1 MSVNAGER
9 QEPASTPGSLDRR
22 AGQAARL
29 AAAAAVFALGAGAA
43 AGLSTTLALLPHPF
57 EVNYGEGIV
66 LGVAARMARG
76 EPLYQPISDY
86 PYLVAAYT
94 PLYYTI
100 LAALIQLA
108 GPALWPARAVSLSG
122 ALLTAACLY
131 GVVRRERGPRPAL
144 LAALLFAATPW
155 VAQWAGYGRVDMP
168 ALGLTAV
175 GVWLAWRPSPE
186 RWRLA
191 LSLLCFLG
199 AFLTK
204 QTYLAAPLVTAL
216 ALALQRPQLG
226 GAYVGAFAMLVLVSV
241 GGLQQWSHGMF
252 VQSAVVANLNPTDVF
267 WGLRIAKLW
276 LALSLWL
283 HAAAAGA
290 LLLQLAALRRA
301 GRSLGTSG
309 RKENSCLRSGCV
321 TYTAGVLRGGTPAK
335 YTVQGRHARLFVCR
349 LSHGTAQVIDAWCT
363 LPVPVAAAAT
373 YLVFTLCQMP
383 TVLKIGSDVNYLLEN
398 AFAVSLLT
406 GLVLPEAPL
415 KAGSSVRFPC
425 IALEL
430 WLLVSISAAGMGML
444 DLARSVS
451 VLPWAVDHRAWQRH
465 ALLVERIRQAP
476 GDVLAEDL
484 SLPVVAGK
492 SAVFEPALYDIF
504 FETGTV
510 GPGGIV
516 GALAGG
522 RFDLLLLSSPMD
534 RPGWETDPQIMWPRA
549 IRGVMR
555 ARYCLAERIDKYYV
569 YVPAEACAPAA
580 PRATGAAIT
589 RSPGPPFA
597 YALGQAGA

>member
-9 QEPASTPGSLDRR
+9 QEPAGTPGSLDRR

-29 AAAAAVFALGAGAA
+29 AAAAAVFALSAGAA

-57 EVNYGEGIV
+57 EINYGEGIV

-108 GPALWPARAVSLSG
+108 GPALWPARAVSLGG
-122 ALLTAACLY
+122 ALLAAACLY
-131 GVVRRERGPRPAL
+131 GAVRRERGRRPAM
-144 LAALLFAATPW
+144 LAALFFAATPW

-168 ALGLTAV
+168 ALGLTAA

-216 ALALQRPQLG
+216 ALALRRPRLG
-226 GAYVGAFAMLVLVSV
+226 GAYVGAFAMLVLASV

-252 VQSAVVANLNPTDVF
+252 LQSAVVANVNPTDVF
-267 WGLRIAKLW
+267 WGLRIPGLW
-276 LALSLWL
+276 LALSLGL

-290 LLLQLAALRRA
+290 LLLQLTAQRRA
-301 GRSLGTSG
+301 GRPLGTSG
-309 RKENSCLRSGCV
+309 HGRGAWLRSGCV
-321 TYTAGVLRGGTPAK
+321 ACTARVPQGGTPAG
-335 YTVQGRHARLFVCR
+335 YTVRERGARLFAGR
-349 LSHGTAQVIDAWCT
+349 LWHGTAQVSEAWCT

-373 YLVFTLCQMP
+373 YLVLTLCQMP
-383 TVLKIGSDVNYLLEN
+383 AVLKSGSDVNYLLEN
-398 AFAVSLLT
+398 AFAVSLLA

-415 KAGSSVRFPC
+415 KVGSSDRFSR

-430 WLLVSISAAGMGML
+430 WLLVSISAAGMGVV

-492 SAVFEPALYDIF
+492 PAVFEPVLYDIF

-510 GPGGIV
+510 GPGRIV

-522 RFDLLLLSSPMD
+522 RFGLLLLSSPMD

-549 IRGVMR
+549 LRSAMR
-555 ARYCLAERIDKYYV
+555 VGYCLEGRIDKYYV
-569 YVPAEACAPAA
+569 YMPAEACAPTVPAA
-580 PRATGAAIT
+580 VGATVIRAPEPPIAHE
-589 RSPGPPFA
+589 PNQVGP
-597 YALGQAGA
+597 